1 MNIRQWGHHAMGFCM
16 WHGVFLFN
24 TRLGKG
30 RQFNHEEKG
39 LVLIRLL
46 VLGDIVGIAD
56 GTTCY

>member
-1 MNIRQWGHHAMGFCM
+1 MGFCM